1 MVSCKNMPR
10 FVVAYLLKVKPIKKE
25 LWEKKCTAKVVFDSR
40 EENVSK
46 KIDMEKNPN
55 GTEIKVYQQR
65 EREKHGRY
73 VSVPGDKTHT
83 RIFVRDGED
92 AEKKIAAYLERI
104 NNRPQKWN

>member
-1 MVSCKNMPR
+1 LSWHIYKSQTNKERIMGKEMYGQSC
-10 FVVAYLLKVKPIKKE
+10 
-25 LWEKKCTAKVVFDSR
+25 FDSR

-46 KIDMEKNPN
+46 KIDLEKNPN

-92 AEKKIAAYLERI
+92 AEKKIATYLERI

>member
-1 MVSCKNMPR
+1 MVLYDNMPR
-10 FVVAYLLKVKPIKKE
+10 IVVAYITKSQT
-25 LWEKKCTAKVVFDSR
+25 EKIRIMEKDVYGQSCFDSR

-46 KIDMEKNPN
+46 KIDLEKNPN

-104 NNRPQKWN
+104 NNRPQRWN